1 MGTFFETQCSALP
14 SSNTPC
20 LEFQTAIFQ
29 TFMEHISVFW
39 DTLQQSWPITQVW
52 ERNRPDEFL
61 QFCITFVEMH
71 LVSSSHYLCSVLSI
85 YVCLS
90 AILLPHLNADC
101 LSSCDGTAVLQLRKL
116 PPDPPHCQ
124 ATGRNGK
131 NGYYMPNAKAV
142 TLFVR
147 RSWIVAHNDF

>member
-1 MGTFFETQCSALP
+1 MRHSVVRSQAATHLVSNFKLQFFRHLWNIFLCFG
-14 SSNTPC
+14 TPC
-20 LEFQTAIFQ
+20 SKVGT
-29 TFMEHISVFW
+29 
-39 DTLQQSWPITQVW
+39 ITQVW

-124 ATGRNGK
+124 ATGKNGK

-147 RSWIVAHNDF
+147 RS